1 MQHEQYHVRPYERGD
16 MKSYEPLKP
25 IIAGLVLAAL
35 GQLAQQLMP
44 ALGRMAYQAA
54 AAGSYSP
61 ANYSLSLTGYY
72 LIAVT
77 LIVLGIVL
85 AVLEKR
91 RA

>member
-1 MQHEQYHVRPYERGD
+1 

-25 IIAGLVLAAL
+25 IVAGMVLAAL
-35 GQLAQQLMP
+35 GQLAQRLMP
-44 ALGRMAYQAA
+44 VLGRIAYQAA

-61 ANYSLSLTGYY
+61 ANYRLPLTGYY
-72 LIAVT
+72 VIAAG

-85 AVLEKR
+85 AVLDRR

>member
-1 MQHEQYHVRPYERGD
+1 
-16 MKSYEPLKP
+16 MKSYAPLKP
-25 IIAGLVLAAL
+25 IVAGLVLAAL

-44 ALGRMAYQAA
+44 VLGRMAYQAA

-72 LIAVT
+72 LMAAG

-85 AVLEKR
+85 AVLEHR